1 MREDDLIH
9 CPFCHSQ
16 KVKLGSKRTGNNS
29 KGRVRVTVSMRCGAC
44 HARGPAVS
52 KENPSAHDL
61 EVMRMHVRTLWNT
74 R

>member
-1 MREDDLIH
+1 MREDDLVH

-16 KVKLGSKRTGNNS
+16 KVNLGIKQTGNKS

-44 HARGPAVS
+44 HARGPSVG
-52 KENPSAHDL
+52 KDNPTAQDR
-61 EVMRMHVRTLWNT
+61 EIMRMQARTLWNT